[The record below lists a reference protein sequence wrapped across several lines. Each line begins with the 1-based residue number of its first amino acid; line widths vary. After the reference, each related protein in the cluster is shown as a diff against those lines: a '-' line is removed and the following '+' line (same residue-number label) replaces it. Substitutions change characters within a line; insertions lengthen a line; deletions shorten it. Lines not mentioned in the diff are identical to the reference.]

1 MGGGATTPGR
11 PEGSKLQYKVSTV
24 FLLQWRV
31 NRPTIANC
39 KAATQ
44 YFDVGAHSGAG
55 MMHSEGLGGLSGL
68 VAIEFNPQHTQVIN
82 EKIIK

>member
-1 MGGGATTPGR
+1 
-11 PEGSKLQYKVSTV
+11 
-24 FLLQWRV
+24 V

-44 YFDVGAHSGAG
+44 YFDAGAHSGAG
-55 MMHSEGLGGLSGL
+55 MMRLEGWGGLSGP